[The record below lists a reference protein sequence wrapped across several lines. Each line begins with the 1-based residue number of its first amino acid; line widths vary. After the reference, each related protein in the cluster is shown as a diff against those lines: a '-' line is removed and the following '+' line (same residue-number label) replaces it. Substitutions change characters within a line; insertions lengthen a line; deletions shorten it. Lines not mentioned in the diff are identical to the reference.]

1 MNSTI
6 IALISCVLIASTAQL
21 FFKKG
26 VLLLGDLE
34 FSGSGFLDQLPN
46 ALKNPWLMGGALLFL
61 VGFIFYA
68 FVLSKI
74 QLNIA
79 YPILTSMGIILV
91 ALGSWAFLGEV
102 LSWHQIIGIALIIS
116 GIFLL
121 VPR

>member
-1 MNSTI
+1 MTSTTIAI
-6 IALISCVLIASTAQL
+6 IISVVVASIAQV

-26 VLLLGDLE
+26 VLFLGDLE
-34 FSGSGFLDQLPN
+34 FSVSGLLSQIPN
-46 ALKNPWLMGGALLFL
+46 MLKNTWLIGGSFLFL
-61 VGFIFYA
+61 IGFAFYL

-79 YPILTSMGIILV
+79 YPLLTSVGIVLV
-91 ALGSWAFLGEV
+91 AVGSWAFLGET
-102 LSWHQIIGIALIIS
+102 LALPQIIGIALIIS